1 MYFEQIPNTCSM
13 VELCNVAKSDLEN
26 ITKTSI
32 LSCFDNWDDDEEK
45 IKVIIYNTNYKEDD
59 RAKLKAIG
67 FEEVFEYE
75 GNEDITYTMM
85 LKI

>member
-1 MYFEQIPNTCSM
+1 MYFEQIPSTCSM
-13 VELCNVAKSDLEN
+13 VELCSVTESDLEN
-26 ITKTSI
+26 ITKSSI
-32 LSCFDNWDDDEEK
+32 LSCFDDWDDKEK

>member
-1 MYFEQIPNTCSM
+1 MA
-13 VELCNVAKSDLEN
+13 ELCNVSKDDLEN
-26 ITKTSI
+26 ITKTRI
-32 LSCFDNWDDDEEK
+32 LSYFDWDDDDAEK
-45 IKVIIYNTNYKEDD
+45 IKVIIYNTNFKADD